1 MKRLSLAVVATV
13 AAPLMGISILGAQ
26 TATTV
31 DSQIGQSPA
40 ESTTVT
46 VLTLDNALQIA
57 LSESPTIRI
66 ADAEIEVQNGAKRA
80 LRPTVPADKLLRAAT
95 NATWKK
101 QKMYMSIGG
110 QVQGIEVGMNNS
122 YNAGVNL
129 QVPVVSVE
137 LWKSLEISALN
148 VELAVEKSRSSRLD
162 MVEQVTKAFYQVL
175 LAKESLSVY
184 EAVYANS
191 LDNYNQVQNKY
202 NVGKASEYEYSSAI
216 VSVKNAEPNV
226 FQAENAVYLTLWQL
240 KALLGVDLS
249 MEIDCAGTLA
259 DFEPLLT
266 DIDPRSLSTE
276 GNSSIK
282 QLDLQLEQL
291 MANLK
296 IQQASYYPSLALTG
310 TLTVMTMDDS
320 FDFNKYMWSPYSYA
334 GLSLSIPIFDGG
346 KRRSNV
352 RSTQLGVDKLQL
364 QKANAQRNL
373 QVQLMQYVN
382 NMRTDI
388 KKFNAAQTTVEEA
401 EKSYRLAQRRFEIG
415 GGTLLEVNNALLQL
429 TQSRLTLNQSVYDYL
444 SSKASLENIVGKEY
458 YGEVPQ
464 STDSQK

>member
-66 ADAEIEVQNGAKRA
+66 ADAEIEVQNWAKKGTYA
-80 LRPTVPADKLLRAAT
+80 QLFPQI
-95 NATWKK
+95 NASGSYQRNLKK

-291 MANLK
+291 TANLK